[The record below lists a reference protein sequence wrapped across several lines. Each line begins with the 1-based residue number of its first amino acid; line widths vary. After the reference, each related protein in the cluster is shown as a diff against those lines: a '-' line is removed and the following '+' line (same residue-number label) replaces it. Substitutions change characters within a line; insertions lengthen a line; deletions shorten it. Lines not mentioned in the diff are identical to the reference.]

1 MLFRYTMNLN
11 QEQAQK
17 FVEMYE
23 SDRFNDLTDS
33 GKTQAKQQYERGLW
47 ELAHPT
53 EKTTDDPDAVLVP
66 MGYVG
71 FTTSLSQS
79 PRLKTFALGSC
90 LGLVSSGKS
99 LVGLT
104 NQLYSSGSLSHV
116 VATLDTGGL
125 VSRII
130 SRHYQQGISPDEID
144 FEIHAT
150 GSVDKKLLAEVKRV
164 IHNQTGQKDVK
175 EDIRMVHSTAML
187 YDFETGKV
195 YEIPEINLTLPE
207 YKKPL
212 WIPPPHMPYELVRDS
227 RTEMDLVKLCQSF
240 IGSSS
245 YNNEKFRPL
254 TPLREL

>member
-1 MLFRYTMNLN
+1 MNLN
-11 QEQAQK
+11 PEQAQK

-23 SDRFNDLTDS
+23 SDRFNDLDDRS
-33 GKTQAKQQYERGLW
+33 RTQAKQDYERVLW

-104 NQLYSSGSLSHV
+104 NQLYNSGSLSHV
-116 VATLDTGGL
+116 AATLDTDGL

-130 SRHYQQGISPDEID
+130 SRHYQQGIFPDEID
-144 FEIHAT
+144 FKIHAT

-164 IHNQTGQKDVK
+164 IHNQTGQRDVK

-187 YDFETGKV
+187 YDFETGRV
-195 YEIPEINLTLPE
+195 YEIPELNLSLPE
-207 YKKPL
+207 YKRSVMIL
-212 WIPPPHMPYELVRDS
+212 PPHMPYEVVADP
-227 RTEMDLVKLCQSF
+227 RTDMDLGKLCKLYL
-240 IGSSS
+240 GSSS
-245 YNNEKFRPL
+245 YNNEKFRPEI
-254 TPLREL
+254 PLIRSIAIAH